1 MSIPIILYL
10 KAKDTNFS
18 LSNARVTNLSINI
31 RTLTLLNRTKPED
44 NFTRSSRST
53 LHAPLHHFASS
64 ARVAGV
70 VQFRAITEST
80 RKSLRRVVR
89 LTVAARLKVSRLY
102 SIVKL
107 YHISFLLS
115 RHWCIQI
122 LLNHVKLLS
131 LYIFFCR
138 LVHTKNR
145 IRRFRIKRKN
155 HIYFIFIWV
164 WLYENVIAKIVY
176 RFKFKRKYVTLPPN
190 RITLVSLNQ
199 KWHSLKL
206 LQNIGTRERDFQENE
221 IYIYILATTSGRR
234 YDP

>member
-64 ARVAGV
+64 ERVAGV

-89 LTVAARLKVSRLY
+89 LTIAARLKVSRLY

-115 RHWCIQI
+115 RH
-122 LLNHVKLLS
+122 
-131 LYIFFCR
+131 
-138 LVHTKNR
+138 
-145 IRRFRIKRKN
+145 
-155 HIYFIFIWV
+155 
-164 WLYENVIAKIVY
+164 
-176 RFKFKRKYVTLPPN
+176 
-190 RITLVSLNQ
+190 
-199 KWHSLKL
+199 
-206 LQNIGTRERDFQENE
+206 
-221 IYIYILATTSGRR
+221 
-234 YDP
+234 

>member
-64 ARVAGV
+64 ERVAGV

-131 LYIFFCR
+131 LYTFFCR

-155 HIYFIFIWV
+155 HIYFIYLHESDYMKTW
-164 WLYENVIAKIVY
+164 
-176 RFKFKRKYVTLPPN
+176 
-190 RITLVSLNQ
+190 SQ
-199 KWHSLKL
+199 KLSIIS
-206 LQNIGTRERDFQENE
+206 NSRE
-221 IYIYILATTSGRR
+221 SM
-234 YDP
+234 